1 MSDLRVRCVRVGMRI
16 LEPHR
21 DVGAYVLGVL
31 GAADAFRFEEHLTEC
46 SACGVQVREFGEVA
60 AQLAVYVRRT
70 PAGVAP
76 VADAGPELLHRIV
89 AVARAGRRTSRRRR
103 LALVAAAVVLGVG
116 GPAAV
121 AGLYG
126 GSPPGPAA
134 AERWAGGDRG
144 TGVSAVVTTGEREWG
159 SDVGLEVA
167 RAPAAGS
174 CALVAVGRDGS
185 KQTVSTWSGTGT
197 GPGEEPAVVRGGA
210 ALRPAEIDHFEVW
223 SSDGQWLATVTR

>member
-1 MSDLRVRCVRVGMRI
+1 MRI

-21 DVGAYVLGVL
+21 DAGAYALGVL

-60 AQLAVYVRRT
+60 AQLAAYARRT

-76 VADAGPELLHRIV
+76 VADAGPELLHRMV
-89 AVARAGRRTSRRRR
+89 AVATAGRRASRRRR
-103 LALVAAAVVLGVG
+103 LALVAAAVVLGAG

-121 AGLYG
+121 AGLHG
-126 GSPPGPAA
+126 GPPPGQAV
-134 AERWAGGDRG
+134 AERWTGGGGDS
-144 TGVSAVVTTGEREWG
+144 GVSAVVTTGAREWG

-167 RAPAAGS
+167 RVPVAGV

-185 KQTVSTWSGTGT
+185 EQTVSTWSVT
-197 GPGEEPAVVRGGA
+197 GPGEEPVVVRGGA
-210 ALRPAEIDHFEVW
+210 ALRPADIDRFEVRA
-223 SSDGQWLATVTR
+223 SDGRWLATVTR